1 MSQRN
6 VIMNLAFPRSHE
18 TEEHPL
24 TETGHDRLLPMRD
37 RQALLERQERLA
49 TEAASIDAEQQ
60 RLAVEFARLRRELVA
75 LRELLWPSADG
86 RAFDKTRRPPVAG
99 PEPIPPPLVDAL
111 PVRGRALLRADHAL
125 ALSEIHRVLHLRG
138 HVLLAADPVKQ
149 RGDALGYEERRGTV
163 RRVAR
168 GTYAI
173 GTLTPHRR
181 RVLQRDESFET
192 PTASRR
198 SRP

>member
-1 MSQRN
+1 
-6 VIMNLAFPRSHE
+6 
-18 TEEHPL
+18 
-24 TETGHDRLLPMRD
+24 MRD

-111 PVRGRALLRADHAL
+111 PVRGRALRDAALRALLRADHAL